1 MGYRSKKFE
10 ITGGASTINVGFV
23 DGFDGKFIVHL
34 KEGAGET
41 VTISSVSQI
50 FTNVAGT
57 ETAVAIST
65 TAITAGKTV
74 SYAGTNPV
82 SSVLR
87 VTLSGAPVSEDTVIE
102 VTAQY

>member
-1 MGYRSKKFE
+1 MGYRSKEFN
-10 ITGGASTINVGFV
+10 IQGGASTINVGLV

-50 FTNVAGT
+50 FTDVAGN
-57 ETAVAIST
+57 ETAVAVST
-65 TAITAGKTV
+65 AAITAGKTV
-74 SYAGTNPV
+74 SYNGAAPV

-87 VTLSGAPVSEDTVIE
+87 VTLSGTPVSDDTVIE